1 MRIRTYRP
9 ADMPTLLEIQQLA
22 AQADGTSSANP
33 TDFAAW
39 LSSPTLEATHNVF
52 VVTDDDETNTWGQ
65 GDTLEGIEGEIVGYT
80 ALTLHWDER
89 AYHFLCQGAVS
100 PQHRHQNAGR
110 ALLICAL
117 NRARILAAEFEFEAE
132 QEGKPL
138 YLEALLPLAD
148 PASSRL
154 AAKCDMQ
161 PVDASAPTGML
172 LYRRELYD

>member
-80 ALTLHWDER
+80 ALTLHQDER

-100 PQHRHQNAGR
+100 PQRRHQNAGR

-148 PASSRL
+148 SASSRL

>member
-1 MRIRTYRP
+1 
-9 ADMPTLLEIQQLA
+9 L
-22 AQADGTSSANP
+22 DGI
-33 TDFAAW
+33 D
-39 LSSPTLEATHNVF
+39 
-52 VVTDDDETNTWGQ
+52 
-65 GDTLEGIEGEIVGYT
+65 GEIMRYT
-80 ALTLHWDER
+80 SRTLHQDEH

-100 PQHRHQNAGR
+100 PRYRCQNAGR

-161 PVDASAPTGML
+161 PVDTL
-172 LYRRELYD
+172 